1 MRKDGEER
9 EMEGALGREG
19 FKGWARSHCQAASKR
34 ERKKEREVCPG
45 RPTLE
50 SVCAD
55 WDE

>member
-1 MRKDGEER
+1 
-9 EMEGALGREG
+9 MEGAMGREG